1 MIILSVVDPPHNGVI
16 AYDNGG
22 ALASFGPASNNPA
35 RANAGNSHST
45 MRQAD
50 SQLRFSFETASGTA
64 GTGSGYNDQDNA
76 FSAIAI
82 AIQGTA
88 GESGAVTLNMSAGG
102 ANLPGPPDL
111 TLIIIINDNETSY
124 PATQNNIITGL
135 SVGDQFAFFGGLIP
149 RSGNSTTMSGTLS
162 VGPA

>member
-1 MIILSVVDPPHNGVI
+1 MIILSVVDPTHSGVI

-22 ALASFGPASNNPA
+22 ALASFGPVSNDPA

-64 GTGSGYNDQDNA
+64 GTGGGSNDQDNA
-76 FSAIAI
+76 FSPIAI

-88 GESGAVTLNMSAGG
+88 GESGAVTLNLSAGG
-102 ANLPGPPDL
+102 ANLPGPPNV
-111 TLIIIINDNETSY
+111 TLIITINNNDTSY

-135 SVGDQFAFFGGLIP
+135 SVGDQFLFMGGLTA
-149 RSGNSTTMSGTLS
+149 SGSSMSGTLS

>member
-35 RANAGNSHST
+35 RADAGNSHSAL
-45 MRQAD
+45 RQAD
-50 SQLRFSFETASGTA
+50 SQLRFAFETASGPA
-64 GTGSGYNDQDNA
+64 GTGGGSNDQENA

-82 AIQGTA
+82 AVQGTA
-88 GESGAVTLNMSAGG
+88 GESGAVTLNLSAGG
-102 ANLPGPPDL
+102 ANLPEPPYVA
-111 TLIIIINDNETSY
+111 LIIAINNNQTSY

-135 SVGDQFAFFGGLIP
+135 SVGDQFAFMGGLTAQG
-149 RSGNSTTMSGTLS
+149 SGNSCTMSGTLS
-162 VGPA
+162 VG